1 MRDRDGKGEG
11 KEWRVGE
18 AKWEGG
24 EREGIH
30 LPHCK
35 FLDPP
40 LSHIIRYRLHI
51 VVKL

>member
-24 EREGIH
+24 EREGQSTSPIAN
-30 LPHCK
+30 
-35 FLDPP
+35 
-40 LSHIIRYRLHI
+40 SWIRH
-51 VVKL
+51 